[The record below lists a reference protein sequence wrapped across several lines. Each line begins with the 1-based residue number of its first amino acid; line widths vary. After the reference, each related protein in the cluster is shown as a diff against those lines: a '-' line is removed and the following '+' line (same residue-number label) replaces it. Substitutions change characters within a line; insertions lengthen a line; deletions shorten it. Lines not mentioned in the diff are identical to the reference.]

1 MVEERVQKIQRLQA
15 PIGLMGLAALAFALF
30 ATPRVLA
37 EDTDAFARCKTIT
50 DDAARLRC
58 FESAADAH
66 GTPPAP
72 PLPAASDWRLIRSH
86 DPRGG
91 PDAVAIMRTA
101 DMARS
106 DLGFAG
112 LMFRC
117 GEKSLEVVI
126 VTTEPYP
133 PRARA
138 TVKILAGGQT
148 VAFDATVVPPFSA
161 LLLPAEAAAL
171 ADGPWQALTQ
181 LAIEIDHDQTTVHG
195 TVQLTGLASALATLR
210 ASCPAR

>member
-1 MVEERVQKIQRLQA
+1 MVERVKNRRL
-15 PIGLMGLAALAFALF
+15 PSPVGLMALAALAVVLLAI
-30 ATPRVLA
+30 PRALA
-37 EDTDAFARCKTIT
+37 ETDNADAFARCKTIT

-58 FESAADAH
+58 YESAADVH

-72 PLPAASDWRLIRSH
+72 PIPAASDWRLIRSR

-101 DMARS
+101 DMAQS

-117 GEKSLEVVI
+117 GDKSLEVVI

-133 PRARA
+133 PRAHA
-138 TVKILAGGQT
+138 TVKIFAGGQT
-148 VAFDATVVPPFSA
+148 VRFDATVVPPFSA

-181 LAIEIDHDQTTVHG
+181 LAIEIDHDHATVRG
-195 TVQLTGLASALATLR
+195 TVQLTGLANALATLR